1 MHVAMGMLT
10 QMILAERVLAYGNLK
25 AEASLETEFPWKLSL
40 PQANHQKTGP
50 KLEYVALLQYSFKPS
65 LDSQ

>member
-25 AEASLETEFPWKLSL
+25 AEASLETEFTWKLSL
-40 PQANHQKTGP
+40 PQANQPEDRP
-50 KLEYVALLQYSFKPS
+50 KIGVCCTAAILFQTFP
-65 LDSQ
+65 